1 MPGISLQIFM
11 LEADGKHWKQKRKEV
26 LRYWQGKSSLFFL
39 CVCFCLFIF
48 SELVE
53 CKKSKL
59 VVMQVRHKS
68 DKQKWSSSTG
78 SISFNFIFL
87 LVGAIKAKVHY
98 CGTWNQDK
106 RELKRKIFFLA
117 SKGRGQAEQTATQG
131 DVWLCMNSLLEKIIE
146 ILTIY
151 LLWKQLRIFIL
162 K

>member
-1 MPGISLQIFM
+1 MKAK
-11 LEADGKHWKQKRKEV
+11 EKRGVEV
-26 LRYWQGKSSLFFL
+26 LTGQIEVFFV

-98 CGTWNQDK
+98 CGTLNQDK

-131 DVWLCMNSLLEKIIE
+131 DV
-146 ILTIY
+146 
-151 LLWKQLRIFIL
+151 
-162 K
+162 